1 MFLKIYNM
9 RYKYFKEESFW
20 EENIYCIG
28 NIYSIKVFLKFFKVF
43 LNIINKSFF
52 LIICYIIYLI
62 IIYL

>member
-20 EENIYCIG
+20 EENIYRIG

-43 LNIINKSFF
+43 LNIINKRFF
-52 LIICYIIYLI
+52 LKLYVILYI
-62 IIYL
+62 